1 MADAWDDIKALK
13 SKRNTLREKLEKRKK
28 ERHGI
33 LQATGGA
40 SNLAASSKT
49 EDNNVGLVKNPAI
62 VRKTENESDTLVEQA
77 LLEILT
83 TPSLVLPII
92 STQLLEKVSQ
102 ITKSPVVAE
111 SVDYI
116 LNKLAKQGAVCI
128 KRVTIGEESGCE
140 VISLESKILLDLY
153 KSFIN
158 DNFDLTEE
166 IKRKYKKL
174 FEDGDMLEDNMS
186 NDQADESEDSSDRK
200 DINTNADSDDI
211 MSLLSMPSTREKQS
225 KQVGEEILE
234 LLTKPT
240 AKERSVAEKFK
251 SHGGAQVMEFCPHG
265 TKIECL
271 KAQQATAEMEAK
283 KKKEQIETQHKLKTQ
298 KRQIAAEDSNSE
310 SPSTEDLAVKRLKPN
325 EEGADNE
332 ETSEELETKANDSGA
347 EDGEIV
353 ADNTK
358 DEITVPGGEEDTNDE
373 NLQHLN
379 KCTKLH
385 FKKIIQSH
393 TDESLGDCSFL
404 NTCFH
409 MATCKYVHY
418 EVDTLPNINT
428 NKPTDVKT
436 NRCIKRS
443 VDPSVTLYPPQ
454 WIQCDLRFLDMTVLG
469 KFAVVMADPPWDI
482 HMELPYGTMSDDEMR
497 QLGVPALQD
506 DGLIFLWVTGRAMEL
521 GRECL
526 MLWGYERVDEL
537 IWVKTNQL
545 QRIIRTGRTGHWLN
559 HGKEHCLVGM
569 KGNPKNLNRGL
580 DCDVIV
586 AEVRATSHKPDEI
599 YGIIERLSPGSRKI
613 ELFGRPHNVQ
623 PNWIT
628 LGNQLDGIRLV
639 DPELITQFQKRY
651 PDGNCM
657 APATTSVTPTNPT
670 AKK

>member
-1 MADAWDDIKALK
+1 M
-13 SKRNTLREKLEKRKK
+13 
-28 ERHGI
+28 
-33 LQATGGA
+33 
-40 SNLAASSKT
+40 
-49 EDNNVGLVKNPAI
+49 
-62 VRKTENESDTLVEQA
+62 
-77 LLEILT
+77 EILSSET
-83 TPSLVLPII
+83 LILPII
-92 STQLLEKVSQ
+92 STQLLQKVAA
-102 ITKSPVVAE
+102 ITKTPVGKD
-111 SVDYI
+111 SVNYV
-116 LNKLAKQGAVCI
+116 LNKMAKQGAICI
-128 KRVTIGEESGCE
+128 KRVTIGGEVGCE
-140 VISLESKILLDLY
+140 VISVETKVLLDIY
-153 KSFIN
+153 KAFIN
-158 DNFDLTEE
+158 DNYDLTEE
-166 IKRKYKKL
+166 IRRKYKIL
-174 FEDGDMLEDNMS
+174 FDEEEGLLEDSIS
-186 NDQADESEDSSDRK
+186 NDKPDDSEESSERK
-200 DINTNADSDDI
+200 ETSNNADSDDI

-271 KAQQATAEMEAK
+271 KAQQATAELEAK
-283 KKKEQIETQHKLKTQ
+283 KKREQQLQKQKLKLAKQ
-298 KRQIAAEDSNSE
+298 KRPAIVVEGNASEANGSEDSA
-310 SPSTEDLAVKRLKPN
+310 PKRLKPN
-325 EEGADNE
+325 ETEGE
-332 ETSEELETKANDSGA
+332 EPMKTEKASEDSGA
-347 EDGEIV
+347 EDGEIT
-353 ADNTK
+353 ADNPK
-358 DEITVPGGEEDTNDE
+358 DPDVDDGEDEESAEEDATEDTCNSE
-373 NLQHLN
+373 TS

-428 NKPTDVKT
+428 NKPVDVKT

-443 VDPSVTLYPPQ
+443 VDPNVTLYPPQ
-454 WIQCDLRFLDMTVLG
+454 WIQCDLRYLDMTVLG

-580 DCDVIV
+580 DGDVIV

-657 APATTSVTPTNPT
+657 APATTTTT
-670 AKK
+670 AVVKK

>member
-1 MADAWDDIKALK
+1 MADAWDIKSLK
-13 SKRNTLREKLEKRKK
+13 TKRNTLREKLEKRKK
-28 ERHGI
+28 ERIEI
-33 LQATGGA
+33 LSDIQEDLTNPKKELVEADLEVQKEVLQTL
-40 SNLAASSKT
+40 SSLSLALPIVSTQVVEKIAGSSLEMVNFILGKLA
-49 EDNNVGLVKNPAI
+49 NQGAI
-62 VRKTENESDTLVEQA
+62 VIRN
-77 LLEILT
+77 
-83 TPSLVLPII
+83 
-92 STQLLEKVSQ
+92 
-102 ITKSPVVAE
+102 
-111 SVDYI
+111 
-116 LNKLAKQGAVCI
+116 
-128 KRVTIGEESGCE
+128 VTIGTEAGCE
-140 VISLESKILLDLY
+140 IISVQPKELKEILEDT
-153 KSFIN
+153 N
-158 DNFDLTEE
+158 DTCQQKEE
-166 IKRKYKKL
+166 EAKRKL
-174 FEDGDMLEDNMS
+174 EAEDGDQPQEKSLKL
-186 NDQADESEDSSDRK
+186 DSSAARK
-200 DINTNADSDDI
+200 ESTSLDAPDDI
-211 MSLLSMPSTREKQS
+211 MMLLSMPSTREKQS

-251 SHGGAQVMEFCPHG
+251 SHGGAQVMEFCSHG
-265 TKIECL
+265 TKVECL
-271 KAQQATAEMEAK
+271 KAQQATAEMAAK
-283 KKKEQIETQHKLKTQ
+283 KKQERRDEKELRTDVEAGESSSGKL
-298 KRQIAAEDSNSE
+298 
-310 SPSTEDLAVKRLKPN
+310 
-325 EEGADNE
+325 
-332 ETSEELETKANDSGA
+332 TKAVDSTA
-347 EDGEIV
+347 EDGEIIV
-353 ADNTK
+353 EALNNCEAESQESTD
-358 DEITVPGGEEDTNDE
+358 GSDTCGSETTD
-373 NLQHLN
+373 

-385 FKKIIQSH
+385 FKKIIQAH

-418 EVDTLPNINT
+418 EVDTLPHINT

-436 NRCIKRS
+436 KLSLKRS
-443 VDPSVTLYPPQ
+443 IDSSCTLYPPQ

-497 QLGVPALQD
+497 ALGVPALQD

-521 GRECL
+521 GRDCL
-526 MLWGYERVDEL
+526 KLWGYERVDEL

-569 KGNPKNLNRGL
+569 KGNPTNLNRGL

-599 YGIIERLSPGSRKI
+599 YGIIERLSPGTRKI
-613 ELFGRPHNVQ
+613 ELFGRPHNIQ

-657 APATTSVTPTNPT
+657 SPAAAN
-670 AKK
+670 AAAINGIQK

>member
-1 MADAWDDIKALK
+1 MEADIEVQKAV
-13 SKRNTLREKLEKRKK
+13 
-28 ERHGI
+28 
-33 LQATGGA
+33 LQALSAGT
-40 SNLAASSKT
+40 
-49 EDNNVGLVKNPAI
+49 
-62 VRKTENESDTLVEQA
+62 
-77 LLEILT
+77 
-83 TPSLVLPII
+83 LVLPIV
-92 STQLLEKVSQ
+92 STQ
-102 ITKSPVVAE
+102 VVAKVANLME
-111 SVDYI
+111 TAPSMEMVNLI
-116 LNKLAKQGAVCI
+116 LGKIAKQGAIVI
-128 KRVTIGEESGCE
+128 RNVTIGTEAGYE
-140 VISLESKILLDLY
+140 VISVQAKELKEIYDDV
-153 KSFIN
+153 N
-158 DNFDLTEE
+158 DTCQQQQPETDGD
-166 IKRKYKKL
+166 KRKCRCNNEYIWSVSVL
-174 FEDGDMLEDNMS
+174 YYILPIV
-186 NDQADESEDSSDRK
+186 DEVLLIESDDDEPVQRKMRKTDSSTGRKESTSLDASED
-200 DINTNADSDDI
+200 I
-211 MSLLSMPSTREKQS
+211 MMLLSLPSTREKQS

-251 SHGGAQVMEFCPHG
+251 SHGGAQVMEFCSHG
-265 TKIECL
+265 TKVECL
-271 KAQQATAEMEAK
+271 KAQQVANEMAAK
-283 KKKEQIETQHKLKTQ
+283 KKQERRVEQEL
-298 KRQIAAEDSNSE
+298 RGAANAAEAKS
-310 SPSTEDLAVKRLKPN
+310 A
-325 EEGADNE
+325 
-332 ETSEELETKANDSGA
+332 TKGSKLDT
-347 EDGEIV
+347 EDGEIIV
-353 ADNTK
+353 ETITNCEGESQEST
-358 DEITVPGGEEDTNDE
+358 DESSNDVD
-373 NLQHLN
+373 

-418 EVDTLPNINT
+418 EVDTLPHINT

-436 NRCIKRS
+436 KLSLKRS
-443 VDPSVTLYPPQ
+443 VDPSCTLYPPQ

-497 QLGVPALQD
+497 ALGIPALQEE
-506 DGLIFLWVTGRAMEL
+506 GLIFLWVTGRAMEL
-521 GRECL
+521 GRDCL
-526 MLWGYERVDEL
+526 KLWGYERVDEL

-569 KGNPKNLNRGL
+569 KGNPTNLNRGL

-599 YGIIERLSPGSRKI
+599 YGIIERLSPGTRKI
-613 ELFGRPHNVQ
+613 ELFGRPHNIQ

-657 APATTSVTPTNPT
+657 SPT
-670 AKK
+670 AAAANAIKNWHPDDDDDDEDIIFNYNN

>member
-1 MADAWDDIKALK
+1 MAEAWDDIQAIKT
-13 SKRNTLREKLEKRKK
+13 KRNTLRERLEKRKK
-28 ERHGI
+28 ERQDI
-33 LQATGGA
+33 LSSST
-40 SNLAASSKT
+40 LAAPLSLTSGLKSESFEERKSSLKVELDTVSDVDRTLLQILSDGTLLLPVNSVQLGENVEARLGRPVTKDSIQYFLKKLAAQSIINIKNVSIGSESGYEVILVDQKVVLNLNNEFQSEGGLSKPAEDLKRKHDSDIDDDENSSKSSKF
-49 EDNNVGLVKNPAI
+49 EKKSSLK
-62 VRKTENESDTLVEQA
+62 EQ
-77 LLEILT
+77 
-83 TPSLVLPII
+83 
-92 STQLLEKVSQ
+92 
-102 ITKSPVVAE
+102 
-111 SVDYI
+111 
-116 LNKLAKQGAVCI
+116 
-128 KRVTIGEESGCE
+128 
-140 VISLESKILLDLY
+140 
-153 KSFIN
+153 
-158 DNFDLTEE
+158 
-166 IKRKYKKL
+166 
-174 FEDGDMLEDNMS
+174 S
-186 NDQADESEDSSDRK
+186 NDA
-200 DINTNADSDDI
+200 TDI
-211 MSLLSMPSTREKQS
+211 MSLLSMPSTLEKQS

-240 AKERSVAEKFK
+240 AKERFLAEKFK

-265 TKIECL
+265 TKAECL
-271 KAQQATAEMEAK
+271 RAQQATAEMTKNK
-283 KKKEQIETQHKLKTQ
+283 KSKL
-298 KRQIAAEDSNSE
+298 ENENSDSSSDKQDTN
-310 SPSTEDLAVKRLKPN
+310 AN
-325 EEGADNE
+325 NDNKME
-332 ETSEELETKANDSGA
+332 KDTSEVDDETTD
-347 EDGEIV
+347 
-353 ADNTK
+353 
-358 DEITVPGGEEDTNDE
+358 
-373 NLQHLN
+373 

-418 EVDTLPNINT
+418 EVDHIGANNNNRNDIS
-428 NKPTDVKT
+428 KSVVKRT
-436 NRCIKRS
+436 A
-443 VDPSVTLYPPQ
+443 DPSATLYPPQ
-454 WIQCDLRFLDMTVLG
+454 WIQCDLRYLDMTVLG

-526 MLWGYERVDEL
+526 KLWGYERVDEL

-599 YGIIERLSPGSRKI
+599 YGIIERLSPGTRKI

-657 APATTSVTPTNPT
+657 APTPIP
-670 AKK
+670 KK

>member
-1 MADAWDDIKALK
+1 MTDAWDDIKALK
-13 SKRNTLREKLEKRKK
+13 NKRNNLREKLEKRKK

-33 LQATGGA
+33 LASTGGSPLTKQED
-40 SNLAASSKT
+40 SN
-49 EDNNVGLVKNPAI
+49 EDDVKSVSLVGKS
-62 VRKTENESDTLVEQA
+62 ENESDTAVEQA
-77 LLEILT
+77 LMEILSSET
-83 TPSLVLPII
+83 LILPII
-92 STQLLEKVSQ
+92 STQLLQKVAA
-102 ITKSPVVAE
+102 ITKTPVGKD
-111 SVDYI
+111 SVNYV
-116 LNKLAKQGAVCI
+116 LNKMAKQGAICI
-128 KRVTIGEESGCE
+128 KRVTIGGEVGCE
-140 VISLESKILLDLY
+140 VISVETKVLLDIY
-153 KSFIN
+153 KAFIN
-158 DNFDLTEE
+158 DNYDLTEE
-166 IKRKYKKL
+166 IRRKYKIL
-174 FEDGDMLEDNMS
+174 FDEEEGLLEDSIS
-186 NDQADESEDSSDRK
+186 NDKPDDSEESSERK
-200 DINTNADSDDI
+200 ETSNNADSDDI

-271 KAQQATAEMEAK
+271 KAQQATAELEAK
-283 KKKEQIETQHKLKTQ
+283 KKREQQLQKQKLKLAKQ
-298 KRQIAAEDSNSE
+298 KRPAIVAENNTSEANGSEDSA
-310 SPSTEDLAVKRLKPN
+310 PKRLKPN
-325 EEGADNE
+325 ETEGE
-332 ETSEELETKANDSGA
+332 EPMKTEKASEDSGA
-347 EDGEIV
+347 EDGEIT
-353 ADNTK
+353 ADNPK
-358 DEITVPGGEEDTNDE
+358 DPDVDEGEDEESAEDDNTEDACNSE
-373 NLQHLN
+373 TS

-428 NKPTDVKT
+428 NKPVDVKT

-443 VDPSVTLYPPQ
+443 VDPNVTLYPPQ
-454 WIQCDLRFLDMTVLG
+454 WIQCDLRYLDMTVLG

-580 DCDVIV
+580 DGDVIV

-657 APATTSVTPTNPT
+657 APATTTTT
-670 AKK
+670 AVVKK

>member
-1 MADAWDDIKALK
+1 MADAWDIKSLK
-13 SKRNTLREKLEKRKK
+13 TKRNTLREKLEKRKK
-28 ERHGI
+28 ERI
-33 LQATGGA
+33 EILSDIQEDLTNPKKELVEADLEVQKEVLQAL
-40 SNLAASSKT
+40 SSCSLALPIVSTQVVEKIAGSSLEMVNFILGKLA
-49 EDNNVGLVKNPAI
+49 NQGAI
-62 VRKTENESDTLVEQA
+62 VIRN
-77 LLEILT
+77 
-83 TPSLVLPII
+83 
-92 STQLLEKVSQ
+92 
-102 ITKSPVVAE
+102 
-111 SVDYI
+111 
-116 LNKLAKQGAVCI
+116 
-128 KRVTIGEESGCE
+128 VTIGTEAGCE
-140 VISLESKILLDLY
+140 IISVQPKELKEILEDTNDTCQQKEEEAKRKLEVDDVDQPQEKTIKLESTVARKESTSLD
-153 KSFIN
+153 
-158 DNFDLTEE
+158 
-166 IKRKYKKL
+166 
-174 FEDGDMLEDNMS
+174 
-186 NDQADESEDSSDRK
+186 AP
-200 DINTNADSDDI
+200 DDI
-211 MSLLSMPSTREKQS
+211 MMLLSMPSTREKQS

-251 SHGGAQVMEFCPHG
+251 SHGGAQVMEFCSHG
-265 TKIECL
+265 TKVECL
-271 KAQQATAEMEAK
+271 KAQQATAEMAAK
-283 KKKEQIETQHKLKTQ
+283 KKQERRDQKDLHPDVDAGESVSAESQESTDGSDTCGSETT
-298 KRQIAAEDSNSE
+298 D
-310 SPSTEDLAVKRLKPN
+310 
-325 EEGADNE
+325 
-332 ETSEELETKANDSGA
+332 
-347 EDGEIV
+347 
-353 ADNTK
+353 
-358 DEITVPGGEEDTNDE
+358 
-373 NLQHLN
+373 

-385 FKKIIQSH
+385 FKKIIQAH

-418 EVDTLPNINT
+418 EVDTLPHINT

-436 NRCIKRS
+436 KLSLKRS
-443 VDPSVTLYPPQ
+443 VDSSCMLYPPQ

-497 QLGVPALQD
+497 ALGVPALQD

-521 GRECL
+521 GRDCL
-526 MLWGYERVDEL
+526 KLWGYERVDEL

-569 KGNPKNLNRGL
+569 KGNPTNLNRGL

-599 YGIIERLSPGSRKI
+599 YGIIERLSPGTRKI
-613 ELFGRPHNVQ
+613 ELFGRPHNIQ

-657 APATTSVTPTNPT
+657 SPASAN
-670 AKK
+670 AASINGIQK